1 VAKDNCPLKPNS
13 NQKDSDGDGVGDVC
27 DPDLVDTDNDGLW
40 GSKDNC
46 PHRSNPNQKDSD
58 GDGEGDVCDEDQL
71 DRDKDGIPNSKDNC
85 PFTPNANQCID
96 GVEEAKRKAWIIF
109 NRLTEPSSPGTVK
122 DSLLALKLTV
132 DCNEAQFS
140 LFKEGP
146 AIMQIKRLEE
156 RLAHIESIESNQE
169 LRKEV

>member
-1 VAKDNCPLKPNS
+1 VHTKKFQLEERRRQVASILAQSMTEQEIADKLGVDRTTISRDVTILKKMS
-13 NQKDSDGDGVGDVC
+13 QQFVYDLAHSD
-27 DPDLVDTDNDGLW
+27 LAYYY
-40 GSKDNC
+40 K
-46 PHRSNPNQKDSD
+46 
-58 GDGEGDVCDEDQL
+58 
-71 DRDKDGIPNSKDNC
+71 
-85 PFTPNANQCID
+85 QCID

-109 NRLTEPSSPGTVK
+109 NRLAESSSPGTVK

-132 DCNEAQFS
+132 DCNEAQFL

-156 RLAHIESIESNQE
+156 RLAHLESRESNQE

>member
-1 VAKDNCPLKPNS
+1 MLAQSMTEQEIAEKLEVDRTTISRDVTILKKMSQQFVYDLAK
-13 NQKDSDGDGVGDVC
+13 SDLAYYYKQC
-27 DPDLVDTDNDGLW
+27 LNGL
-40 GSKDNC
+40 
-46 PHRSNPNQKDSD
+46 
-58 GDGEGDVCDEDQL
+58 
-71 DRDKDGIPNSKDNC
+71 
-85 PFTPNANQCID
+85 
-96 GVEEAKRKAWIIF
+96 EEAKRKAWLIF
-109 NRLTEPSSPGTVK
+109 NRLTESSSPSAIK

-156 RLAHIESIESNQE
+156 RLARIESRESNQE

>member
-1 VAKDNCPLKPNS
+1 VHTKKF
-13 NQKDSDGDGVGDVC
+13 
-27 DPDLVDTDNDGLW
+27 
-40 GSKDNC
+40 
-46 PHRSNPNQKDSD
+46 
-58 GDGEGDVCDEDQL
+58 QL
-71 DRDKDGIPNSKDNC
+71 DERRRQVASMLAQSMTEQEIADKLGVDRTTISRDVTILKKMSQQFVYDLAHSDLAYYYK
-85 PFTPNANQCID
+85 QCID

-109 NRLTEPSSPGTVK
+109 NRLTVSSSPGAIK

-156 RLAHIESIESNQE
+156 RLAHIESRESNQE
-169 LRKEV
+169 LRKAV

>member
-1 VAKDNCPLKPNS
+1 VHTKKFQLEERRRQVASMLAQSLTEQQIADKLGVDRTTISRDVTILKKMS
-13 NQKDSDGDGVGDVC
+13 QQFVYDLAHSD
-27 DPDLVDTDNDGLW
+27 LAYYY
-40 GSKDNC
+40 K
-46 PHRSNPNQKDSD
+46 
-58 GDGEGDVCDEDQL
+58 
-71 DRDKDGIPNSKDNC
+71 
-85 PFTPNANQCID
+85 QCID

-109 NRLTEPSSPGTVK
+109 NRLAESPSPGTVK

-156 RLAHIESIESNQE
+156 RLAHIESRESNQE

>member
-1 VAKDNCPLKPNS
+1 VHTKKFQLEERRRQVASMLAQSLTEQEIADKLGVDRTTISRDVTILKKMS
-13 NQKDSDGDGVGDVC
+13 QQFVYDLAHSD
-27 DPDLVDTDNDGLW
+27 LAYYY
-40 GSKDNC
+40 K
-46 PHRSNPNQKDSD
+46 
-58 GDGEGDVCDEDQL
+58 
-71 DRDKDGIPNSKDNC
+71 
-85 PFTPNANQCID
+85 QCID

-109 NRLTEPSSPGTVK
+109 NRLTESSSPGTVK

-156 RLAHIESIESNQE
+156 RLAHIESRESNQE